1 MKSKMICL
9 LPVYHEI
16 ESENHYSFM
25 RDFEDVCSA
34 FLYTGSPL
42 HIICLVLFP
51 FSLKEKAKIFF
62 HSLAPN
68 SIFTWENMRNEFLK
82 KIFPLARTDALM
94 RAIHN
99 FSEKPG
105 EPFAAVWERYKDLLH
120 AIPHHGLDVG
130 QICAYFHQGLSLS
143 NKQCIQMMCAGEFYE
158 KSAREAIQLFDT
170 IAENPRT
177 WETNTTIDTAKVHST
192 PIGGGIH
199 HLKENDELEA
209 KIANL
214 TRKLE
219 AIEMKKVNE
228 VTSVPQVPSVPIV
241 PRVEESC
248 IICDDP
254 THSTINCPNLPQVK
268 GAIQIEQANALNYQ
282 RKPFNSPYF
291 ETYNP
296 GWGKHPN
303 FSWRNEGGPHNLPN
317 SQGPHYQNQG
327 FPNSVPPFQ
336 NQGPQGFPMNS
347 NQGFH
352 PSNQGTPNPQPYQP
366 PHKRSLEDIVT
377 QFVQTQQSTNTEFRT
392 ALNDVRS
399 QITKLTSSM
408 GNFQQEKGK
417 LPSQPIQ
424 NPQGQNSVGVSG
436 PSEGTF
442 EHCKAVTTLRSGKVV
457 DKTIPT
463 KEPLQESQ
471 SESVRDDEVL
481 DKPYVPRTNVIEG
494 EPEEDKATHIP
505 PAPYPHRLRTPKKVN
520 NHFEIYELFKQV
532 KLNIPLLDAIK
543 KIPSYA
549 KFLKDLCTVKRK
561 LGVNKEA
568 FMTEQSTSLI
578 RNNLP
583 PKYKDLGSP
592 TISIVVGNSKLG
604 HALVDLGASVNLLPY
619 LVYVDLGLG
628 ELEPTNITLQLADRS
643 VKIPRGKVKD
653 VLVQVEKLYFPV
665 DFVVLD
671 TQPVVNQGTQFPVI
685 LGRPLLAT
693 ANAIIHCR
701 GGLMT
706 LSFGNMTVN
715 LNIFNVIKGMRD
727 EDEVCEVNMVDSVV
741 QKYLDNVLHD
751 DPLTSCL
758 VSPSWDE
765 EVTTLES
772 EFLHSIIEHKE
783 VLEVNGW
790 VPKFEPLPPN
800 EDKALPSE
808 ERPPKLELKPLP
820 SHLKYAFLGA
830 EETFPVIIS
839 SSLEMNQENQLL
851 EILRTHRTALGWT
864 IADIKGICPLICTH
878 RIHLEEDVKPYRQPQ
893 RRLNPIM
900 KEVVKKEVLK
910 LLDVGV
916 IYPIAD
922 SKWVSPT

>member
-1 MKSKMICL
+1 
-9 LPVYHEI
+9 
-16 ESENHYSFM
+16 
-25 RDFEDVCSA
+25 
-34 FLYTGSPL
+34 
-42 HIICLVLFP
+42 
-51 FSLKEKAKIFF
+51 
-62 HSLAPN
+62 
-68 SIFTWENMRNEFLK
+68 MRNEFLNK
-82 KIFPLARTDALM
+82 FFPPAHTNALM
-94 RAIHN
+94 RAIQN

-105 EPFAAVWERYKDLLH
+105 EPFVAVWERYKDLLH

-143 NKQCIQMMCAGEFYE
+143 NKQYIQMMCAGEFYE

-170 IAENPRT
+170 IAENAQT
-177 WETNTTIDTAKVHST
+177 WETNTSIDTAKVHST

-199 HLKENDELEA
+199 HLKENDELQA

-219 AIEMKKVNE
+219 AIKMKKVNE

-241 PRVEESC
+241 PRVEEPC

-268 GAIQIEQANALNYQ
+268 GVIQIEQANALNYQ
-282 RKPFNSPYF
+282 RKPFNSPYS
-291 ETYNP
+291 EIYNP

-317 SQGPHYQNQG
+317 NQGPHYQNQG

-352 PSNQGTPNPQPYQP
+352 PPNQGNPNPQPYQP
-366 PHKRSLEDIVT
+366 PHNRSLEDIVT

-463 KEPLQESQ
+463 KEPSQESQ
-471 SESVRDDEVL
+471 SESVRDDEVSN
-481 DKPYVPRTNVIEG
+481 KPYVPRTNGIDG
-494 EPEEDKATHIP
+494 EPEEDKVTHIP

-520 NHFEIYELFKQV
+520 NHYEIYELFKQV

-543 KIPSYA
+543 QIPSYA
-549 KFLKDLCTVKRK
+549 KFLKDLCTIKRK

-583 PKYKDLGSP
+583 PKYKDPGSP

-604 HALVDLGASVNLLPY
+604 HALVDLEESVNLLPY
-619 LVYVDLGLG
+619 SVYVDLGLG

-643 VKIPRGKVKD
+643 IKIPKGIVKD
-653 VLVQVEKLYFPV
+653 VLVQVDKFYFPV

-671 TQPVVNQGTQFPVI
+671 TQPMVNQGTQFPVI
-685 LGRPLLAT
+685 LGRPFLAT

-706 LSFGNMTVN
+706 LSFGNMTIN
-715 LNIFNVIKGMRD
+715 LNIFNVIKGMGD
-727 EDEVCEVNMVDSVV
+727 EDEVCEVNMVDYVV
-741 QKYLDNVLHD
+741 HKYLDNVLHD

-839 SSLEMNQENQLL
+839 SSLEMSQENQLL

-864 IADIKGICPLICTH
+864 IADIKGINPLICTH
-878 RIHLEEDVKPYRQPQ
+878 RIHLEEDVKPSRQPQ

-922 SKWVSPT
+922 SKWVSPTQVVAKKYGVTVVANENNELIPTRVTSG